1 MLISL
6 LVILTDIEIPDFVT
20 NIIYFIAQSGALV
33 CLFVI
38 GGTLFGVTLSNYGF
52 KMYGIVLG
60 KLIFLPFV
68 VFIAFKIFPFIMGI
82 GLVNDDLR
90 KAAIIM
96 ASTPAMTLYPILA
109 ARNIYSFWGG
119 RPSLSLYV
127 SNDNFIFLHYERYS
141 VNVRGLTWTN
151 ISIYL
156 TSAALIW
163 MTY

>member
-6 LVILTDIEIPDFVT
+6 LVILTDIEIPHFVK

-38 GGTLFGVTLSNYGF
+38 GGTLFGVTLSKFGPR
-52 KMYGIVLG
+52 MYGIVLG
-60 KLIFLPFV
+60 KLIFLPLT
-68 VFIAFKIFPFIMGI
+68 VFLAFEIFPFIMGT

-109 ARNIYSFWGG
+109 ARFGEADQASACMLVMTILSFFTMSGILLMLG
-119 RPSLSLYV
+119 V
-127 SNDNFIFLHYERYS
+127 
-141 VNVRGLTWTN
+141 
-151 ISIYL
+151 
-156 TSAALIW
+156 
-163 MTY
+163 